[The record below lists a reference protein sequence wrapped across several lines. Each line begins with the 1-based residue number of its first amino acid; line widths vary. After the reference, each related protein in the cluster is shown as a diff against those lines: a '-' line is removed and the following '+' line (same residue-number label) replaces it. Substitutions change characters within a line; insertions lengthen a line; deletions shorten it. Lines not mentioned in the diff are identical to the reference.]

1 VLDRNTRSPKD
12 HEARVGGSPVNN
24 LLIAIAVF
32 IITVLGALFAVPHF
46 IDWNSY
52 RSAFEE
58 EARNVIG
65 REVQVDGDVALYLL
79 PTPYFRVEK
88 VRIADT
94 ATPLTE
100 HFFKTESLSIKLSI
114 APLLRG
120 VVEVNE
126 IEFQRPVLRVAQD
139 AKGAWNWQ
147 DFAQA
152 LSSTGYMPANVTL
165 SSLRIVNGVLALHG
179 ADGAERTRLDGL
191 NGELS
196 APALEGPYRFRGTFT
211 SGGAT
216 REVRISTASPEPD
229 GKVPLRLS
237 LRQLDT
243 GATYV
248 LDARAIDLM
257 GKTRLEG
264 DLTARLPIAGP
275 PPAGAQRASSRSE
288 EEPRIDQ
295 GETPLEVKAKIKAD
309 VAGASFSDLTLTF
322 ELGDRPQT
330 VTGTAQAFWRTPVTL
345 DMNLSSRWLDLDRL
359 AGAAEG
365 AGPAASVAKLAAW
378 VRDLLPGDGVAR
390 VGIAIEQANL
400 SGEAIGP
407 LRLALARSANKLEIG
422 ELRTNLPGG
431 TRVDLKGDISGAA
444 DALAYRGD
452 VGIKG
457 TSTARFATWATGN
470 ALAIAPEAD
479 GPLDLNANIAVDP
492 AGGLAVRDFA
502 GMLAGTALKGSGGY
516 KWRDRPELT
525 VALEGPRLDARGLLP
540 ADMSLLDLFNGLLR
554 LAPAA
559 KAGDGRGSEAGKA
572 MSRLFQADID
582 LRLKAGQLVTA
593 ARTYR
598 DFSTAVVTRGDSLKQ
613 LNLRLAGEDGYNL
626 DLEGRV
632 DNLSGPAKGT
642 VRGHVVAQ
650 TADSIAPLAALL
662 GLPAALRPGDSR
674 QQAIAPL
681 RLAGSLSFG
690 SRTQTSADLVVDGEA
705 NGAPVK
711 INARFDGAQGGW
723 RNGRAD
729 VTASVESNDAGK
741 IVAMLLPGS
750 AQLGRAGAAKPGRIL
765 IRGAGVPSQGL
776 MSLVSVD
783 AGELALTYRGQVTMS
798 DAATRADGDLELRA
812 GNGTALASLL
822 GLAPALRADGVP
834 VSAKAKLGLD
844 GSTVSLDKLALQVG
858 ASRMS
863 GKIALSGGSDGR
875 RRVDATLS
883 TEEISVPT
891 LLSPLVDLRFGAA
904 GAAEAVLLGR
914 PIPWPDEPFSAAMF
928 DAFEGQVRLN
938 AKRLTLVDGMG
949 VEGAKLHVVL
959 QPGRIEVK
967 ELDGATLGGE
977 IKASVS
983 FKKAPAGAEVRG
995 NFAIG
1000 LMLEE
1005 IPGARSP
1012 RASGPMIA
1020 RVEFA
1025 GRGLSPRAVVS
1036 ALTGEGNISF
1046 DDAKLPGLAPGAVA
1060 AAADAA
1066 VRAEPGKLAPTLRQV
1081 LSAGLGTGSLPT
1093 GQASSGLEIVDGVV
1107 RSRPLVMDTS
1117 EGRASGTAKLDL
1129 KTLKLDSQWRLEARM
1144 PAGGAAAKPL
1154 PAAVVSYRA
1163 PLATLGAAEL
1173 QIDTAVLEQELAAR
1187 KIERDMEEL
1196 ERLRK
1201 LNEAGRPPVPAPTPA
1216 GSPPPSG
1223 PAAPPIPP
1231 FGHEVRPGAPG

>member
-1 VLDRNTRSPKD
+1 
-12 HEARVGGSPVNN
+12 VNN

-32 IITVLGALFAVPHF
+32 VITVLGALFAVPHF

-65 REVQVDGDVALYLL
+65 REVQVDGDVTLHLL

-100 HFFKTESLSIKLSI
+100 HFFKADSLSIKLSI

-126 IEFQRPVLRVAQD
+126 IELQRPVLRVAQD
-139 AKGAWNWQ
+139 DKGAWNWQ

-152 LSSTGYMPANVTL
+152 LSSTGYVPANVTL

-179 ADGAERTRLDGL
+179 ADGTERTRLDGL

-216 REVRISTASPEPD
+216 REVRIATASPEPD

-237 LRQLDT
+237 LRLLDS
-243 GATYV
+243 GASYV

-257 GKTRLEG
+257 GKTRVEG
-264 DLTARLPIAGP
+264 DLTARLPVAGP
-275 PPAGAQRASSRSE
+275 PPAAAQRPSSRSD
-288 EEPRIDQ
+288 EEPRVDQ

-309 VAGASFSDLTLTF
+309 AGGASFSDLTLTF
-322 ELGDRPQT
+322 ELGDRPQI

-345 DMNLSSRWLDLDRL
+345 DMNVSSRWLDLDRL
-359 AGAAEG
+359 AGAG
-365 AGPAASVAKLAAW
+365 GDAGPASSVAKLAGW

-390 VGIAIEQANL
+390 VGITIEQANL
-400 SGEAIGP
+400 SGEVIGP
-407 LRLALARSANKLEIG
+407 LRLALARSANRLEIG
-422 ELRTNLPGG
+422 ELRTSLPGG
-431 TRVDLKGDISGAA
+431 TQVDLKGEISGAA
-444 DALAYRGD
+444 DALAYRGNIG
-452 VGIKG
+452 VRGA
-457 TSTARFATWATGN
+457 STARFAAWATGN
-470 ALAIAPEAD
+470 ALAIAAEGD
-479 GPLDLNANIAVDP
+479 GPFDLKANIAVDP
-492 AGGLAVRDFA
+492 AGGIAVRDFA
-502 GMLAGTALKGSGGY
+502 GTLAGTALKGSGGY
-516 KWRDRPELT
+516 KWRERPELT
-525 VALEGPRLDARGLLP
+525 VALEGPKLDARNLLP
-540 ADMSLLDLFNGLLR
+540 AEMSLLDLFNGLVSS
-554 LAPAA
+554 LAPAG
-559 KAGDGRGSEAGKA
+559 KGAGGRASEAGKA
-572 MSRLFQADID
+572 VSRLFHADID

-598 DFSTAVVTRGDSLKQ
+598 DFSTAAVTRGDSLKQ
-613 LNLRLAGEDGYNL
+613 LNLRLTGDDGYNL

-632 DNLSGPAKGT
+632 DNLSGTAKGS

-690 SRTQTSADLVVDGEA
+690 SRTQTSADLMLDGEV

-711 INARFDGAQGGW
+711 VNARFDGAQGGW

-729 VTASVESNDAGK
+729 VTASVDSSDAGK

-750 AQLGRAGAAKPGRIL
+750 AQVSRVGGAKPGRIL
-765 IRGAGVPSQGL
+765 MRGAGVPSQGL
-776 MSLVSVD
+776 ASLFSID
-783 AGELALTYRGQVTMS
+783 TADLAMTYRGPVTIT
-798 DAATRADGDLELRA
+798 DVATRADGDLEVRA
-812 GNGTALASLL
+812 GNGAALASLV

-844 GSTVSLDKLALQVG
+844 GTTISLDKLALQVG
-858 ASRMS
+858 ASRLS
-863 GKIALSGGSDGR
+863 GKIALSGGKDGR
-875 RRVDATLS
+875 RRVDAALS

-891 LLSPLVDLRFGAA
+891 LLSPLVDLRFGAV

-914 PIPWPDEPFSAAMF
+914 PIPWPDEPFSAAVF
-928 DAFEGQVRLN
+928 DAFEGHVRLN
-938 AKRLTLVDGMG
+938 AKRLMLVDGMG
-949 VEGAKLHVVL
+949 LEGAKLSVVF
-959 QPGRIEVK
+959 QPGKVEVK
-967 ELDGATLGGE
+967 ELEGSALGGE
-977 IKASVS
+977 VKAAVS
-983 FKKAPAGAEVRG
+983 FEKAGAGAEVRG

-1000 LMLEE
+1000 LLLDE
-1005 IPGARSP
+1005 IPGARAP
-1012 RASGPMIA
+1012 RAAGPMIA
-1020 RVEFA
+1020 RVQFA

-1036 ALTGEGNISF
+1036 ALTGEGTVAF
-1046 DDAKLPGLAPGAVA
+1046 DDAKLPGLAPGAVTA
-1060 AAADAA
+1060 AAEAA
-1066 VRAEPGKLAPTLRQV
+1066 VRAESGKLTPTLRQT
-1081 LSAGLGTGSLPT
+1081 LSAGLGTGNLPT
-1093 GQASSGLEIVDGVV
+1093 GQANSALEIADGVV
-1107 RSRPLVMDTS
+1107 RSRPLVIETG

-1129 KTLKLDSQWRLEARM
+1129 KTLKFDSQWRLEGRM
-1144 PAGGAAAKPL
+1144 PTGDAAAKPL

-1163 PLATLGAAEL
+1163 PLASLGAAEL

-1201 LNEAGRPPVPAPTPA
+1201 LNEVRPPPVP
-1216 GSPPPSG
+1216 
-1223 PAAPPIPP
+1223 PAAPAQAPPPAPGTPAIPP

>member
-1 VLDRNTRSPKD
+1 
-12 HEARVGGSPVNN
+12 
-24 LLIAIAVF
+24 
-32 IITVLGALFAVPHF
+32 
-46 IDWNSY
+46 
-52 RSAFEE
+52 
-58 EARNVIG
+58 
-65 REVQVDGDVALYLL
+65 
-79 PTPYFRVEK
+79 
-88 VRIADT
+88 
-94 ATPLTE
+94 
-100 HFFKTESLSIKLSI
+100 
-114 APLLRG
+114 
-120 VVEVNE
+120 
-126 IEFQRPVLRVAQD
+126 
-139 AKGAWNWQ
+139 
-147 DFAQA
+147 
-152 LSSTGYMPANVTL
+152 M
-165 SSLRIVNGVLALHG
+165 
-179 ADGAERTRLDGL
+179 
-191 NGELS
+191 
-196 APALEGPYRFRGTFT
+196 
-211 SGGAT
+211 
-216 REVRISTASPEPD
+216 
-229 GKVPLRLS
+229 
-237 LRQLDT
+237 
-243 GATYV
+243 
-248 LDARAIDLM
+248 
-257 GKTRLEG
+257 
-264 DLTARLPIAGP
+264 
-275 PPAGAQRASSRSE
+275 
-288 EEPRIDQ
+288 
-295 GETPLEVKAKIKAD
+295 
-309 VAGASFSDLTLTF
+309 
-322 ELGDRPQT
+322 
-330 VTGTAQAFWRTPVTL
+330 
-345 DMNLSSRWLDLDRL
+345 
-359 AGAAEG
+359 
-365 AGPAASVAKLAAW
+365 AKLAAW

-390 VGIAIEQANL
+390 VGISIEQANL

-457 TSTARFATWATGN
+457 TSTARFAAWATGN

-559 KAGDGRGSEAGKA
+559 KAGDGRAFEAGKA
-572 MSRLFQADID
+572 MSRLFQADLD
-582 LRLKAGQLVTA
+582 LRLKAGQLVTT

-613 LNLRLAGEDGYNL
+613 LNLRLTGDDGYNL

-632 DNLSGPAKGT
+632 DNLSGAAKGT

-650 TADSIAPLAALL
+650 SADSIAPLAALL
-662 GLPAALRPGDSR
+662 GLPAALRPGDTR

-690 SRTQTSADLVVDGEA
+690 SRTRPPRTWWWT
-705 NGAPVK
+705 
-711 INARFDGAQGGW
+711 ARPTARPSRSTPASTALRGDGAT
-723 RNGRAD
+723 AAPTS
-729 VTASVESNDAGK
+729 TASVESNDAGK

-765 IRGAGVPSQGL
+765 IRGAGVRSRGL

-783 AGELALTYRGQVTMS
+783 AAELALTYRGQVTMT

-875 RRVDATLS
+875 RRVDAELS
-883 TEEISVPT
+883 APEEISVPT

-983 FKKAPAGAEVRG
+983 FEKAPAGAEVRG
-995 NFAIG
+995 SFAIG

-1025 GRGLSPRAVVS
+1025 GRGLSPWAVVS
-1036 ALTGEGNISF
+1036 ALTGEGNVSF

-1081 LSAGLGTGSLPT
+1081 LSAGLGTASLPT

-1129 KTLKLDSQWRLEARM
+1129 KTLKLNSQWRLEARM

>member
-1 VLDRNTRSPKD
+1 
-12 HEARVGGSPVNN
+12 VNN

-32 IITVLGALFAVPHF
+32 VITVLGALFAVPHF

-65 REVQVDGDVALYLL
+65 REVQVDGDVTLHLL

-152 LSSTGYMPANVTL
+152 LSSTGYVPANVTL
-165 SSLRIVNGVLALHG
+165 ASLRVVGGVLAVHG
-179 ADGAERTRLDGL
+179 PDGIERTRLDGV

-216 REVRISTASPEPD
+216 REVRIATASPEPD

-237 LRQLDT
+237 LRLLDS
-243 GATYV
+243 GASYV

-257 GKTRLEG
+257 GRTRVEG

-275 PPAGAQRASSRSE
+275 PPAGAQRASTRSE
-288 EEPRIDQ
+288 EEPRVDQ
-295 GETPLEVKAKIKAD
+295 GATPLEVKAKIKAD
-309 VAGASFSDLTLTF
+309 VAGAAFSDLTLTF
-322 ELGDRPQT
+322 ELGDSPQV
-330 VTGTAQAFWRTPVTL
+330 VTGSARATWRTPVAL
-345 DMNLSSRWLDLDRL
+345 DMDLASRWLDLDRL

-365 AGPAASVAKLAAW
+365 TSPAASVTKLAAW

-390 VGIAIEQANL
+390 VGIGIEQANL
-400 SGEAIGP
+400 AGEAVGP
-407 LRLALARSANKLEIG
+407 LRLALTRSANRLEIG
-422 ELRTNLPGG
+422 ELRTTLPGG

-444 DALAYRGD
+444 DELAYRGNIG
-452 VGIKG
+452 VKG
-457 TSTARFATWATGN
+457 ASTARFVAWATGN
-470 ALAIAPEAD
+470 ALAMAADAD
-479 GPLDLNANIAVDP
+479 GPFDLQANIAVDP
-492 AGGLAVRDFA
+492 AGGLAVRDLA
-502 GMLAGTALKGSGGY
+502 GTLAGTALKGSGAY

-525 VALEGPRLDARGLLP
+525 VALEGPKLDARSLLP
-540 ADMSLLDLFNGLLR
+540 ADISLPDLYGLIA
-554 LAPAA
+554 LAPGA
-559 KAGDGRGSEAGKA
+559 KANDGRASEIGKA
-572 MSRLFQADID
+572 VSRLFQADID

-598 DFSTAVVTRGDSLKQ
+598 DFSTAVVTKGDSLKQ
-613 LNLRLAGEDGYNL
+613 LQLRLAGDDGYNL

-632 DNLSGPAKGT
+632 DNLGAAAKGT

-662 GLPAALRPGDSR
+662 GLPSGLRPGDTRR
-674 QQAIAPL
+674 QAMAPL
-681 RLAGSLSFG
+681 RLAGTLSFG
-690 SRTQTSADLVVDGEA
+690 GRTQTSADLVVDGEA

-711 INARFDGAQGGW
+711 VNARFDGSTGGW

-729 VTASVESNDAGK
+729 VTASVDASDAGK

-750 AQLGRAGAAKPGRIL
+750 APPGRAASAKPGRIL
-765 IRGAGVPSQGL
+765 VRAAGVPSQGL
-776 MSLVSVD
+776 TSLLTVD
-783 AGELALTYRGQVTMS
+783 AADVALTYR
-798 DAATRADGDLELRA
+798 ALATFAEAGTKAEGDLELRA

-834 VSAKAKLGLD
+834 VSAKMKLGLD
-844 GSTVSLDKLALQVG
+844 GTSVSMDKLALQVG
-858 ASRMS
+858 ASRLA
-863 GKIALSGGSDGR
+863 GKIVLSGGADGR
-875 RRVDATLS
+875 RRVDAALS
-883 TEEISVPT
+883 TEEITVAA
-891 LLSPLVDLRFGAA
+891 LLNPLVDLRFGAA

-914 PIPWPDEPFSAAMF
+914 PIPWPDEPFSAAAF
-928 DAFEGQVRLN
+928 DTFEGQVRLS
-938 AKRLTLVDGMG
+938 AKRLTLADGMA
-949 VEGAKLHVVL
+949 VEGAKLNVVL
-959 QPGRIEVK
+959 QPGKIEVR
-967 ELDGATLGGE
+967 ELDGAALGGE
-977 IKASVS
+977 VKAAVS
-983 FKKAPAGAEVRG
+983 FEKAPAGAEVRG
-995 NFAIG
+995 TFAIG

-1005 IPGARSP
+1005 IAGARPP
-1012 RASGPMIA
+1012 RASGPVIA
-1020 RVEFA
+1020 RVDFA

-1036 ALTGEGNISF
+1036 ALTGEGSVSF

-1066 VRAEPGKLAPTLRQV
+1066 IRAEPGKLAPTLRQT
-1081 LSAGLGTGSLPT
+1081 LAAGLGTGSLSV
-1093 GQASSGLEIVDGVV
+1093 GQASFRLDVADGLV
-1107 RSRPLVMDTS
+1107 RSRPLAIDTG
-1117 EGRASGTAKLDL
+1117 EGRASGTARLDL

-1144 PAGGAAAKPL
+1144 PGSDAAKPL
-1154 PAAVVSYRA
+1154 PAVVVSYRA
-1163 PLATLGAAEL
+1163 PVATLGAGEL

-1196 ERLRK
+1196 DRLRK
-1201 LNEAGRPPVPAPTPA
+1201 LNEVDPRKAPVPAAPA
-1216 GSPPPSG
+1216 EGPG
-1223 PAAPPIPP
+1223 PASPAIPP